1 MRGGRSVVRLVQIA
15 GLGLLLSVQP
25 GQADEVRRVIER
37 AWGTPW
43 DTDAVSSLPGCEG
56 QGEIIA
62 EIHGYLA
69 RVAQPECVGYRLWN
83 QYPMTLILIY
93 RDIPWHSL
101 DSSRRVV
108 DNLLASRGVWGLAPT
123 TVDRLGSWAV
133 ELERLA
139 RLRRL
144 YGDDPP
150 VLPPISAIRAVPHAV
165 PGVKGYQIRALPPA
179 TRGLQGY
186 QINFSHEHHA
196 ALKSALRTWLGTP
209 TRETRLKRAAHHAS
223 PLAEVQEWRGNGT
236 VAKLQEIG
244 SNSGSGYFVIVTE
257 AYLALLNEEA
267 HPRGA
272 RAPTPALA
280 SRPPPVFS
288 PWILGVLERF
298 DSFHDPPLDT
308 P

>member
-1 MRGGRSVVRLVQIA
+1 MRGGRSLVRLLQIA

-25 GQADEVRRVIER
+25 GQADEPRPVLER

-43 DTDAVSSLPGCEG
+43 DKDAVGSLPGCEG

-62 EIHGYLA
+62 EVHGYLA

-83 QYPMTLILIY
+83 RYPVTLILIY

-108 DNLLASRGVWGLAPT
+108 DNLLASRGVWGLTPT

-133 ELERLA
+133 ALERLA
-139 RLRRL
+139 RLRRV

-150 VLPPISAIRAVPHAV
+150 VLPQISAIRPVPHAV
-165 PGVKGYQIRALPPA
+165 PGVKGYQVRALPPA

-186 QINFSHEHHA
+186 QINFSHEHYA
-196 ALKSALRTWLGTP
+196 ALKSALRTRLGTP
-209 TRETRLKRAAHHAS
+209 TREPHFDRVAHQTSRLGG
-223 PLAEVQEWRGNGT
+223 VQEWRGNGT
-236 VAKLQEIG
+236 VATLQGAG
-244 SNSGSGYFVIVTE
+244 SNGGFGHFLIVTE
-257 AYLALLNEEA
+257 AYLALLNEDA
-267 HPRGA
+267 HSRGA
-272 RAPTPALA
+272 RASMPALA
-280 SRPPPVFS
+280 SWAAFMSP
-288 PWILGVLERF
+288 PWILDVLERF
-298 DSFHDPPLDT
+298 DSVRDSPLDT